1 VLQEK
6 KFESRVDFIRVGRSK
21 GASVMLLSQDPSD
34 FDGAADDFLTQIE
47 TVVAFACSQN
57 QRGLGAMRKVFK
69 RIVQVQEFS
78 DTQLTPGLAFVK
90 LPGREAERIRCW
102 QPEAAQS

>member
-1 VLQEK
+1 
-6 KFESRVDFIRVGRSK
+6 
-21 GASVMLLSQDPSD
+21 M
-34 FDGAADDFLTQIE
+34 
-47 TVVAFACSQN
+47 VAFACTQN
-57 QRGLGAMRKVFK
+57 QRGLGAMRTVFK

-102 QPEAAQS
+102 QPEVAQP